1 MNIAVWTVF
10 TDVLSFP
17 ALPHGIEEEEAA
29 LGDLVIALPLTMRRA
44 GAAGRAVMDEL
55 RLLVAHARC
64 ICWGTAMRRKQR
76 AQRCGR
82 RRRRCCGELGLP
94 PDLAGQLEQGGLQA
108 ETG

>member
-1 MNIAVWTVF
+1 MDSV

-44 GAAGRAVMDEL
+44 GATGRAVMDEL
-55 RLLVAHARC
+55 RLLVAHGTLHLLGHSHETEAARA
-64 ICWGTAMRRKQR
+64 AMWA
-76 AQRCGR
+76 AQEAVLR
-82 RRRRCCGELGLP
+82 ELGLP